1 MSAGKL
7 STVPTRS
14 VSRSNPVGTFS
25 ALVSPPA
32 ISLLRAIS
40 DLVRLALWGFIFD
53 VYAKLPKLR
62 KTEYWHTCIG
72 NPVVIR
78 VQIETE
84 KAKSLGFEKSLT
96 DRIARKPFFIMVR
109 VEMSAL
115 PEILTAAVANGSLL
129 ESAKT
134 NITAL
139 LGGTTSD
146 IALRAIEE
154 LVHAEAWEELND
166 RFFKTLAFGTGGL
179 RGRTIGRV
187 VTQVEQGVGGP
198 NGRPEHPC
206 VGTATMNFY
215 NLSRAVRGLIAY
227 SKQCAGTSRKP
238 VLVFAHDTRHF
249 SRDFAEFC
257 AKVCADLGCDAY
269 LFEGARS
276 TPQLSFA
283 VRELRADAG
292 VVLTASHNPAH
303 DNGFKAYFNDGAQI
317 VDADAEG
324 IIKEVNA
331 INSEFYE
338 VLPEAE
344 RGKVTILGAEMDAL
358 YVTRLKTLLLKPSL
372 LEGASTKIVFTN
384 LHGTGGHINVPM
396 LREFGFEVL
405 TVPEQDV
412 QDGRFPTVESPN
424 PENAP
429 ALKMAIDLA
438 EQSGAEIVIGT
449 DPDADRMGVAVRDA
463 AGKMVLLT
471 GNQIG
476 SLMAWYRLKTC
487 FELGWLTNANRN
499 RALLVKTYVT
509 TELQH
514 AIADGFGVGIVDTL
528 TGFKYIAAKL
538 RKYEEAIPAD
548 KKGDYRSLTEAQTRA
563 LRLEYSR
570 FFVFGGEES
579 YGYLGSDAVR
589 DKDANGAALMFAEV
603 AAYAKSVSKTLP
615 ALMDDI
621 YTEYGYYL
629 EIGKS
634 LVLEGAD
641 GAAKIQALANS
652 YAENPPE
659 IVDGSAVVRVRDFAK
674 QDLFDQEGDLL
685 PKEKMLFVDLADG
698 RSFAVR
704 PSGTEPKIK
713 FYLFGKHTPGG
724 DLSAD
729 KVSVKAGLDS
739 LWSWIEADAAKR

>member
-1 MSAGKL
+1 MRRPYADRAARDTELKSPDIDGVAMTRI
-7 STVPTRS
+7 SPTI
-14 VSRSNPVGTFS
+14 P
-25 ALVSPPA
+25 L
-32 ISLLRAIS
+32 
-40 DLVRLALWGFIFD
+40 
-53 VYAKLPKLR
+53 
-62 KTEYWHTCIG
+62 
-72 NPVVIR
+72 
-78 VQIETE
+78 
-84 KAKSLGFEKSLT
+84 
-96 DRIARKPFFIMVR
+96 
-109 VEMSAL
+109 EMSAIPKSL
-115 PEILTAAVANGSLL
+115 SAAVANGSLL
-129 ESAKT
+129 ESAKS

-139 LGGTTSD
+139 LDGTTSA
-146 IALRAIEE
+146 IAPLAVQE
-154 LVHAEAWEELND
+154 LVDAGAWEELND

-187 VTQVEQGVGGP
+187 VTKAEQGVGGP

-215 NLSRAVRGLIAY
+215 NLSRAVRGLITYA
-227 SKQCAGTSRKP
+227 KQFAGASRKP

-257 AKVCADLGCDAY
+257 AKTCADLGCDAY

-283 VRELRADAG
+283 VRELRADGG

-317 VDADAEG
+317 VDAHADA
-324 IIKEVNA
+324 IVREVNA
-331 INSEFYE
+331 ITSERYE
-338 VLPEAE
+338 ILPESE
-344 RGKVTILGAEMDAL
+344 RGSITVLGAEMDAC
-358 YVTRLKTLLLKPSL
+358 YVALLKTLLLKPSL

-424 PENAP
+424 PENGP

-499 RALLVKTYVT
+499 RAVLIKTYVT

-528 TGFKYIAAKL
+528 TGFKYIAGKL

-548 KKGDYRSLTEAQTRA
+548 KKGDYRSLSQAQTRA

-603 AAYAKSVSKTLP
+603 AAYAKSVGKTLP
-615 ALMDDI
+615 ELMDDV

-634 LVLEGAD
+634 LVMEGAD
-641 GAAKIQALANS
+641 GAAKIASLANS
-652 YAENPPE
+652 YAENPPTE
-659 IVDGSAVVRVRDFAK
+659 VDGSAVLRVRDFAK

-713 FYLFGKHTPGG
+713 FYLFGKKAPGG
-724 DLSAD
+724 DLSAA
-729 KVSVKAGLDS
+729 KEAVKSALAS
-739 LWSWIEADAAKR
+739 LWSWIETDAAKR

>member
-1 MSAGKL
+1 MGL
-7 STVPTRS
+7 PLRRS
-14 VSRSNPVGTFS
+14 PSILQPSMT
-25 ALVSPPA
+25 
-32 ISLLRAIS
+32 SLH
-40 DLVRLALWGFIFD
+40 D
-53 VYAKLPKLR
+53 
-62 KTEYWHTCIG
+62 
-72 NPVVIR
+72 
-78 VQIETE
+78 
-84 KAKSLGFEKSLT
+84 SL
-96 DRIARKPFFIMVR
+96 I
-109 VEMSAL
+109 
-115 PEILTAAVANGSLL
+115 AAVAAGKLL
-129 ESAKT
+129 ESARS
-134 NITAL
+134 NIAAL
-139 LGGTTSD
+139 LAGTTSE
-146 IALRAIEE
+146 IAPRVIDE
-154 LVHAEAWEELND
+154 LVSAGAWDELND

-187 VTQVEQGVGGP
+187 VTVAEQGVGGP

-227 SKQCAGTSRKP
+227 AKQFAGPARKP

-257 AKVCADLGCDAY
+257 AKVCADLGADAY

-317 VDADAEG
+317 VDAHADG
-324 IIKEVNA
+324 IIREVNA
-331 INSEFYE
+331 IATEHYDS
-338 VLPEAE
+338 VLEAE
-344 RGKVTILGAEMDAL
+344 RGVITLLGAEMDAR
-358 YVTRLKTLLLKPSL
+358 YVALLKTLLLKPSL
-372 LEGASTKIVFTN
+372 LEGASTRLVFTN

-396 LREFGFEVL
+396 LREFGFDVL

-412 QDGRFPTVESPN
+412 QDGRFPTVDSPN

-429 ALKMAIDLA
+429 ALKMGIELA
-438 EQSGAEIVIGT
+438 EKSGAEIVIGT

-499 RALLVKTYVT
+499 RAVLVKTYVT

-528 TGFKYIAAKL
+528 TGFKYIAGKL

-548 KKGDYRSLTEAQTRA
+548 KKGDYRSLTQAQTRA

-603 AAYAKSVSKTLP
+603 AAYAKSVGKTLP
-615 ALMDDI
+615 ELMDDV
-621 YTEYGYYL
+621 YAQFGYYL
-629 EIGKS
+629 EMGKS
-634 LVLEGAD
+634 LVMEGAD

-652 YAENPPE
+652 YAANPPTF
-659 IVDGSAVVRVRDFAK
+659 VDGSAVLRIRDFAK

-685 PKEKMLFVDLADG
+685 PKEKMLFVDLEDG

-713 FYLFGKHTPGG
+713 YYLFGKHAPGG
-724 DLSAD
+724 DLAEAKS
-729 KVSVKAGLDS
+729 SVAGGLAS
-739 LWSWIEADAAKR
+739 LWQWIEADAAQR

>member
-1 MSAGKL
+1 MNRIP
-7 STVPTRS
+7 STV
-14 VSRSNPVGTFS
+14 G
-25 ALVSPPA
+25 L
-32 ISLLRAIS
+32 
-40 DLVRLALWGFIFD
+40 
-53 VYAKLPKLR
+53 
-62 KTEYWHTCIG
+62 
-72 NPVVIR
+72 
-78 VQIETE
+78 
-84 KAKSLGFEKSLT
+84 
-96 DRIARKPFFIMVR
+96 
-109 VEMSAL
+109 EMSAITDSL
-115 PEILTAAVANGSLL
+115 ATAVATGTLL
-129 ESAKT
+129 ESAKL

-139 LGGTTSD
+139 LGGTTSA
-146 IALRAIEE
+146 IAPLAIQE
-154 LVHAEAWEELND
+154 LVDAGAWEELND

-187 VTQVEQGVGGP
+187 VTEAEQGAGGP
-198 NGRPEHPC
+198 NDRPEHPC
-206 VGTATMNFY
+206 VGTATMNYY

-227 SKQCAGTSRKP
+227 AKQFAGPDRKP

-257 AKVCADLGCDAY
+257 AKVTADLGGDAY

-292 VVLTASHNPAH
+292 VVLTASHNPSH

-317 VDADAEG
+317 VDAHADG
-324 IIKEVNA
+324 IVKEVNA
-331 INSEFYE
+331 ITSERYD
-338 VLPEAE
+338 VVAD
-344 RGKVTILGAEMDAL
+344 RGTITILGAEMDAL

-396 LREFGFEVL
+396 LRDFGFEVL
-405 TVPEQDV
+405 TVPEQDI

-424 PENAP
+424 PENGP
-429 ALKMAIDLA
+429 ALQMAIDLA

-499 RALLVKTYVT
+499 RAVLVKTFVT

-514 AIADGFGVGIVDTL
+514 AIADGFGVGIIDTL

-589 DKDANGAALMFAEV
+589 DKDANGATLMFAEV
-603 AAYAKSVSKTLP
+603 AAYAKSVGKTLTE
-615 ALMDDI
+615 LMDDV
-621 YTEYGYYL
+621 YAEYGYYL

-634 LVLEGAD
+634 LVMEGAD
-641 GAAKIQALANS
+641 GATKIAALANS
-652 YAENPPE
+652 YAENPPTE
-659 IVDGSAVVRVRDFAK
+659 VDGSAVLRVRDFAK

-685 PKEKMLFVDLADG
+685 PKEKMLFVDLEDG

-713 FYLFGKHTPGG
+713 FYLFGKHAPGG
-724 DLSAD
+724 DLSAAKD
-729 KVSVKAGLDS
+729 HVKIGLAN
-739 LWSWIEADAAKR
+739 LWSWIETDAAKR

>member
-1 MSAGKL
+1 MSDEADI
-7 STVPTRS
+7 
-14 VSRSNPVGTFS
+14 SNIGGI
-25 ALVSPPA
+25 A
-32 ISLLRAIS
+32 IS
-40 DLVRLALWGFIFD
+40 WIFPI
-53 VYAKLPKLR
+53 L
-62 KTEYWHTCIG
+62 
-72 NPVVIR
+72 
-78 VQIETE
+78 QIEMS
-84 KAKSLGFEKSLT
+84 SLHESL
-96 DRIARKPFFIMVR
+96 
-109 VEMSAL
+109 S
-115 PEILTAAVANGSLL
+115 AAVTRGCLL
-129 ESAKT
+129 ESAK
-134 NITAL
+134 NHITAL
-139 LGGTTSD
+139 LAGTTSE
-146 IALRAIEE
+146 IAPQAVQE
-154 LVHAEAWEELND
+154 LIDAGAWEELND

-187 VTQVEQGVGGP
+187 VTRVEQGVGGP

-227 SKQCAGTSRKP
+227 AKQFAGPTRKP

-257 AKVCADLGCDAY
+257 ARVCADLGVDAY

-283 VRELRADAG
+283 VRDLRADGG

-317 VDADAEG
+317 VDPHAAG
-324 IIKEVNA
+324 IIREVNA
-331 INSEFYE
+331 ITTEGYE
-338 VLPEAE
+338 TLPESE
-344 RGKVTILGAEMDAL
+344 RGSITLLGAEMDARYTAL
-358 YVTRLKTLLLKPSL
+358 LKSLLLKPQL
-372 LEGASTKIVFTN
+372 LEGSSTRIVFTN

-429 ALKMAIDLA
+429 ALQMAIDLA
-438 EQSGAEIVIGT
+438 QQSGAEIVIGT
-449 DPDADRMGVAVRDA
+449 DPDADRMGVAVRDD
-463 AGKMVLLT
+463 AGQMVLLT

-487 FELGWLTNANRN
+487 FEIGWLSPANRS
-499 RALLVKTYVT
+499 RAVLVKTYVT

-514 AIADGFGVGIVDTL
+514 AIADGFGVGVVDTL
-528 TGFKYIAAKL
+528 TGFKYIAGKL

-548 KKGDYRSLTEAQTRA
+548 KKGDYRSLTQAQTRA

-589 DKDANGAALMFAEV
+589 DKDANGATLMFAEV
-603 AAYAKSVSKTLP
+603 AAYAKSVGKTLP
-615 ALMDDI
+615 GLMDDI
-621 YTEYGYYL
+621 YTEFGYYL

-634 LVLEGAD
+634 LVMEGAD
-641 GAAKIQALANS
+641 GAARIHALANS
-652 YAENPPE
+652 YAASPPAA
-659 IVDGSAVVRVRDFAK
+659 VDGSTVLRIRDFAK

-685 PKEKMLFVDLADG
+685 PKEKMLFVELEDG
-698 RSFAVR
+698 RAFAVR

-713 FYLFGKHTPGG
+713 YYLFGKQSPGG
-724 DLSAD
+724 DLATAKAD
-729 KVSVKAGLDS
+729 VQAS
-739 LWSWIEADAAKR
+739 LETLWRWIEMDASSR